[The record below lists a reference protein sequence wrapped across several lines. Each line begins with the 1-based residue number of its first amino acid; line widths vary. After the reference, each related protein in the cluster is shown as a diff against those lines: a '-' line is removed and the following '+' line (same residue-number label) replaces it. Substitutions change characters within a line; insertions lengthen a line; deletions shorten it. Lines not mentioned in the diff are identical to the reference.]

1 MKRIPLTISIILLLC
16 FYANAQSQVDRGF
29 VQDGTYVNNGFG
41 FIYTYPKDW
50 TVHGD
55 ATNER
60 IREAGKQEMIES
72 GALSKGSAEASLKNT
87 HYLLTVFRHPLGT
100 PGITFNPAVMV
111 IAERVDHA
119 PGIKNGKDYV
129 LNTRAILKR
138 TGAQVTDE
146 EPTEH
151 RFGDWQFFRDSYA
164 LEINGRHVV
173 QAHFATIVKGYAL
186 LFIFMGPDEKS
197 VDEIAKSME
206 TFAVLP
212 PVRTGVTTVIGPPPK
227 PTPKPKPN

>member
-16 FYANAQSQVDRGF
+16 CYANAQSQVDRGL
-29 VQDGTYVNNGFG
+29 VKDGTYINNGFG
-41 FIYTYPKDW
+41 FTYTYPKDW

-60 IREAGKQEMIES
+60 IKEAGKEEIVAS
-72 GALSKGSAEASLKNT
+72 GALSKGSVEASMKNT
-87 HYLLTVFRHPLGT
+87 HYLLTVFRHPVGT
-100 PGITFNPAVMV
+100 PGITFNPAVML

-119 PGIKNGKDYV
+119 PGIKTGKEYI
-129 LNTRAILKR
+129 LNTRSILKR

-151 RFGDWQFFRDSYA
+151 RFAGWQFFRANFA
-164 LEINGRHVV
+164 LQINGIPVI
-173 QAHFATIVKGYAL
+173 QAHFATVVRGYAL
-186 LFIFMGPDEKS
+186 LFIFMGPDQQS

-206 TFAVLP
+206 TFALVVP
-212 PVRTGVTTVIGPPPK
+212 PVRRGVITVTGTE
-227 PTPKPKPN
+227 PKPKAKPN

>member
-16 FYANAQSQVDRGF
+16 SYANAQSQVDRGL
-29 VQDGTYVNNGFG
+29 VRDGTYINSGFG
-41 FIYTYPKDW
+41 FTYTYPKDW

-60 IREAGKQEMIES
+60 IKEVGKQEIVES
-72 GALSKGSAEASLKNT
+72 GALSKGSVEASMKNT
-87 HYLLTVFRHPLGT
+87 HYLLTVFRYPLGT
-100 PGITFNPAVMV
+100 PGIAFNPAVMV
-111 IAERVDHA
+111 LAERVDHA
-119 PGIKNGKDYV
+119 PGIKNGKDYA
-129 LNTRAILKR
+129 LNTRALLKK

-151 RFGDWQFFRDSYA
+151 RFAEWQFFRA
-164 LEINGRHVV
+164 NFAMQINGMPVV

-186 LFIFMGPDEKS
+186 LFIFMGPDEKT

-206 TFAVLP
+206 SFGPAP
-212 PVRTGVTTVIGPPPK
+212 PVRRGVTTVMGPPPK
-227 PTPKPKPN
+227 PKPKPQPH

>member
-16 FYANAQSQVDRGF
+16 FYANAQSPIDRGS
-29 VQDGTYVNNGFG
+29 VQDGTYINNGFG
-41 FIYTYPKDW
+41 FTYTYPKDW

-60 IREAGKQEMIES
+60 IKEAGKQELVAS
-72 GALSKGSAEASLKNT
+72 GGLSKGTVEASMKNT

-100 PGITFNPAVMV
+100 PGITFNPAVMI

-138 TGAQVTDE
+138 TGAQVPDE

-151 RFGDWQFFRDSYA
+151 RFAGWQFFGDSYA
-164 LEINGRHVV
+164 LEINGVPV
-173 QAHFATIVKGYAL
+173 IQSHFATIVKGYAL
-186 LFIFMGPDEKS
+186 LFIFMGPDQKS

-206 TFAVLP
+206 TVTLVVP
-212 PVRTGVTTVIGPPPK
+212 SVRRGVTTVIGTEPK
-227 PTPKPKPN
+227 PRPKPN